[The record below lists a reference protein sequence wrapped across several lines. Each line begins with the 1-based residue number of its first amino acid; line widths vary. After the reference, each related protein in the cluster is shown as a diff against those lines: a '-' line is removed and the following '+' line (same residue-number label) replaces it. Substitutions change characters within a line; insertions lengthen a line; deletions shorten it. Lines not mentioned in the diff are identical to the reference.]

1 MKDNVDITHGY
12 RINFNT
18 PKKIIKSLFM
28 VHNESVNVW
37 THLVPA
43 LFLICLIVYLLL
55 FVGPSS
61 IMQEFS
67 KSKESLSAGIESYSS
82 ALNQMSVVIKMK
94 EFSVFT
100 EREFNELTQNVI
112 SQYSEFSSSVEEW
125 KKKVDENVLTMQDS
139 FKSSLLHQISELE
152 ELKIKFEEKF
162 VPSILNSFKG
172 QIDHLDSDY
181 IKRLQLKLDDL
192 KHKIDSETFR
202 YIESPLYNTPNPH
215 EISRWPIFAFISSAI
230 FTLTCS
236 SLFHLFYPMSGSNP
250 LLTQRPTRH
259 FPASTTQEST
269 SS

>member
-112 SQYSEFSSSVEEW
+112 SQY
-125 KKKVDENVLTMQDS
+125 N
-139 FKSSLLHQISELE
+139 
-152 ELKIKFEEKF
+152 
-162 VPSILNSFKG
+162 
-172 QIDHLDSDY
+172 
-181 IKRLQLKLDDL
+181 
-192 KHKIDSETFR
+192 
-202 YIESPLYNTPNPH
+202 
-215 EISRWPIFAFISSAI
+215 
-230 FTLTCS
+230 
-236 SLFHLFYPMSGSNP
+236 
-250 LLTQRPTRH
+250 
-259 FPASTTQEST
+259 
-269 SS
+269 